1 MAIVLKALD
10 DVAWESKI
18 QPAWNNARALP
29 DALRNIGAAESGDAA
44 AGAYHEFLY
53 AIGNNHAGT
62 YYPVVL
68 DTVPFL
74 ASFLEANESSRE
86 TVLDI
91 VIDLLGSFGPEVG
104 YEVVDTGDGT
114 TVDLRVLLHR
124 SMASLRPKLEALS
137 SDASSPTRTREM
149 ARDALALLSR
159 PIHP

>member
-1 MAIVLKALD
+1 MGAVVNAID
-10 DVAWESKI
+10 DIAWRSRI
-18 QPAWNNARALP
+18 APAWNHAGSVP
-29 DALRNIGAAESGDAA
+29 DALQKVGSADSSDAAER
-44 AGAYHEFLY
+44 AYHEFLY
-53 AIGNNHAGT
+53 AIGNNHAGM

-91 VIDLLGSFGPEVG
+91 VIDLLGSFEPEVG
-104 YEVVDTGDGT
+104 YDVVDTGDGT
-114 TVDLRVLLHR
+114 TADLRILLHR
-124 SMASLRPKLEALS
+124 SMASLHPKLEALS